1 MDNKSSEKPTSHT
14 KPTTVTA
21 SHKPTVKATTETV
34 QHHETKTTTDSTS
47 PKSPS
52 KANTTIRKASKS
64 PVRSSDKLPTRSPT
78 KSQSKS
84 PTRSPVRSPVRSPA
98 RSPVRSPPRS
108 PPKPTNTKPIPTHTP
123 SLIQTK
129 TLSEMTQIL
138 TCEINNDFIPISYFV
153 IDEKKRTQELLRNR
167 DSTYINLADEASLK
181 PEKIRMAI
189 ISALRF
195 DKHVV
200 FGKNFE
206 LPINSKKSLFKSF
219 NTFYHFIIN

>member
-1 MDNKSSEKPTSHT
+1 MDNKASEKPTSHT
-14 KPTTVTA
+14 KPTT

-34 QHHETKTTTDSTS
+34 QHHETKTTADSTS

-64 PVRSSDKLPTRSPT
+64 PVRSSDKSPTRSPT
-78 KSQSKS
+78 KPQSKS
-84 PTRSPVRSPVRSPA
+84 PTRSPVRSPA

-129 TLSEMTQIL
+129 TLSEITQIL

-200 FGKNFE
+200 FGKFFGYHSTHIE
-206 LPINSKKSLFKSF
+206 LTHRYSHFLNLLIH
-219 NTFYHFIIN
+219 FYHFTIE